1 MRKNIGALDVR
12 FKYSG
17 IWQSNALNEAVSY
30 GTVSWLE
37 FGFIGSEMIL
47 DIRIIGNVVFYL
59 DGEII
64 LPEIIDN
71 KISLNTTEGEHI
83 LKIKTTPEGHIFF
96 KGISIPKNADIFKT
110 GDKKYIQFIGDSIT
124 YKYPGY
130 SSTTGDMLGV
140 DYSVVAYCGMSLK
153 DGWGWYKLPEGLS
166 IRPGMESMY
175 FKLERPHE
183 AVEFTDYDFNLLRI
197 PNALVIALGT
207 NDYLNSAEEKAKGNI
222 EVFVNSYLEFV
233 KKLRDKYPS
242 ARVYILKPFNESF
255 CRNEAVTQAFD
266 EIEKTL
272 GNAEL
277 IDSINWNVEIC
288 SDGTHPTDLGY
299 SQIAERL
306 SAILSKEI

>member
-1 MRKNIGALDVR
+1 MYKNIGAVNNA
-12 FKYSG
+12 FKYTG
-17 IWQSNALNEAVSY
+17 IWQNDNSTAVSY
-30 GTVSWLE
+30 GTVSCLE
-37 FGFIGSEMIL
+37 FGFTGSEIIL
-47 DIRIIGNVVFYL
+47 NARTVGEIVFYL
-59 DGEII
+59 DSEIF
-64 LPEIIDN
+64 LPVITEE
-71 KISLNTTEGEHI
+71 KIVFKTSYGNHI
-83 LKIKTTPEGHIFF
+83 LKIKTVPEARIFF
-96 KGISIPKNADIFKT
+96 CGVIIPENEEVFKT
-110 GDKKYIQFIGDSIT
+110 ENKKYIQFIGDSIT

-130 SSTTGDMLGV
+130 SSVTGDKLGV

-153 DGWGWYKLPEGLS
+153 DGWGWYKLPEGLTV
-166 IRPGMESMY
+166 RPGMESMY

-183 AVEFTDYDFNLLRI
+183 TVNFTDYNLDFLRVPDI
-197 PNALVIALGT
+197 LVIALGT
-207 NDYLNSAEEKAKGNI
+207 NDYLNSVEEKGRGHMEA
-222 EVFVNSYLEFV
+222 FVASYLRFV
-233 KKLRDKYPS
+233 TKLRKIYPN
-242 ARVYILKPFNESF
+242 AKVYVLKPFNESF